1 MPCRG
6 FCAASVAAD
15 ARAPRACFGADMSD
29 EAFGG
34 VCFLSLLV
42 AGPLLIWLGA
52 RAAGIGVLASIVGAS
67 VGGFMAGT
75 IDDLARTIPIGATV
89 ALFVG
94 GSAGLFWRSPVRRST
109 LVAIGVIIGMLG
121 VAGTLVVHG
130 FAIAGGRTLLS
141 DGAGPTIRVLLPI
154 DAACVLLLCL
164 VQPVQVATSCR
175 RADDAPSGRV
185 SGHVGP

>member
-1 MPCRG
+1 
-6 FCAASVAAD
+6 
-15 ARAPRACFGADMSD
+15 MSD

-34 VCFLSLLV
+34 LCFLSLLV

-75 IDDLARTIPIGATV
+75 IDDLAGTIPIGATV

-94 GSAGLFWRSPVRRST
+94 GSAGLLWRSPVRRST
-109 LVAIGVIIGMLG
+109 VAAIGVIIGLLG
-121 VAGTLVVHG
+121 IAGTLVLHG
-130 FAIAGGRTLLS
+130 AIPGERTLVR
-141 DGAGPTIRVLLPI
+141 DGADPAIRVLLPV
-154 DAACVLLLCL
+154 DAACVLLLCV
-164 VQPVQVATSCR
+164 VQPVSAATSSSR
-175 RADDAPSGRV
+175 RADASLGRD